1 MKLVIK
7 GITHPVLG
15 MVLMMTLIT
24 ILSTSCENHEPIDRN
39 IHVGYVLCNDHSCMD
54 TASYFNQTKR
64 KAVGVVFAEKTDDHP
79 ALAVMFDELNEV
91 FCDSVGMVNGTCTD
105 ITSFCGFKN
114 TVAMYNS
121 YSAETGKG
129 SPLAMEMI
137 NFHANGQSDYLPC
150 VAEQRLLASS
160 ARVINPVLEKL
171 GGTPIA
177 LEGDC
182 WYWTSTEVEDNPG
195 VQAWLCSADNG
206 RFLPTPKTQRHKARA
221 IVEIYDPE

>member
-1 MKLVIK
+1 MKSVIK
-7 GITHPVLG
+7 GITHPVLS
-15 MVLMMTLIT
+15 MMLMIAIT
-24 ILSTSCENHEPIDRN
+24 IFSTSCDNHEPIDRD

-54 TASYFNQTKR
+54 TVFYFNQTKR
-64 KAVGVVFAEKTDDHP
+64 KAVGVVFAEKTDEHP
-79 ALAVMFDELNEV
+79 ALAVMFDEINEV
-91 FCDSVGMVNGTCTD
+91 FCDSVGMVNGTSTD

-121 YSAETGKG
+121 YSTETGKG

-206 RFLPTPKTQRHKARA
+206 RFLPTSKTQRHKARA

>member
-1 MKLVIK
+1 MKSVIK
-7 GITHPVLG
+7 GITLPVLSMML
-15 MVLMMTLIT
+15 MVAIT
-24 ILSTSCENHEPIDRN
+24 IFSTSCDNHEPIDRD

-64 KAVGVVFAEKTDDHP
+64 KAVGVVFAEKTDEHP
-79 ALAVMFDELNEV
+79 ALAVMFDEVNEV
-91 FCDSVGMVNGTCTD
+91 FCDSVGMVNGTSTD
-105 ITSFCGFKN
+105 VTSFCGFKN

-137 NFHANGQSDYLPC
+137 NFHTNGQSDYLPS

-160 ARVINPVLEKL
+160 SRVINPVLERL

>member
-1 MKLVIK
+1 MKSVIK
-7 GITHPVLG
+7 GITHPVLS
-15 MVLMMTLIT
+15 MMLMIAIT
-24 ILSTSCENHEPIDRN
+24 IFSTSCDNHEPIDRD

-91 FCDSVGMVNGTCTD
+91 FCDSVGMVNGTSTD
-105 ITSFCGFKN
+105 VTSFCGFKN

-137 NFHANGQSDYLPC
+137 NFHTNGQSDYLPS

-160 ARVINPVLEKL
+160 SRVINPVLERL

-206 RFLPTPKTQRHKARA
+206 RFLATPKTQRHKARA

>member
-1 MKLVIK
+1 MKSVIK
-7 GITHPVLG
+7 GITHPVLS
-15 MVLMMTLIT
+15 MMLMIAIT
-24 ILSTSCENHEPIDRN
+24 IFSTSCDNHEPIVRD

-54 TASYFNQTKR
+54 TVSYFNQTKR

-79 ALAVMFDELNEV
+79 ALAVMFDELNGV
-91 FCDSVGMVNGTCTD
+91 FCDSVGMVNGTSTD

-137 NFHANGQSDYLPC
+137 NFHANGQSDYLPS

-160 ARVINPVLEKL
+160 SRVINPVLERL

-177 LEGDC
+177 LEGNC

>member
-1 MKLVIK
+1 MKSVIK
-7 GITHPVLG
+7 GITLPVLG
-15 MVLMMTLIT
+15 MIQMIAIT
-24 ILSTSCENHEPIDRN
+24 ILSTSCDNHEPIDRD

-91 FCDSVGMVNGTCTD
+91 FCDSVGMVNGTSTD

-137 NFHANGQSDYLPC
+137 NFHANGQSDYLPS

-160 ARVINPVLEKL
+160 SRVINPVLERL

>member
-1 MKLVIK
+1 MKLIIK
-7 GITHPVLG
+7 GITHPVLS
-15 MVLMMTLIT
+15 MMLMIAIT
-24 ILSTSCENHEPIDRN
+24 IFITSCDNHEPIDRD

-64 KAVGVVFAEKTDDHP
+64 KAVGVVFAEKTDEHP
-79 ALAVMFDELNEV
+79 ALAVMFDEVNEV
-91 FCDSVGMVNGTCTD
+91 FCDSVGMVNGTSTD
-105 ITSFCGFKN
+105 VTSFCGFKN

-137 NFHANGQSDYLPC
+137 NFHANGQSDYLPS

-160 ARVINPVLEKL
+160 SRVINPVLERL

-182 WYWTSTEVEDNPG
+182 WYWTSTEVEDNPR

-206 RFLPTPKTQRHKARA
+206 RFLATPKTQRHKGRA

>member
-1 MKLVIK
+1 MKSVIK
-7 GITHPVLG
+7 GITHPVLS
-15 MVLMMTLIT
+15 MMLMIAIT
-24 ILSTSCENHEPIDRN
+24 IFSTSCDNHEPIDRD

-91 FCDSVGMVNGTCTD
+91 FCDSVSMVNGTSTD

-137 NFHANGQSDYLPC
+137 NFHANGQSDYLPS

-160 ARVINPVLEKL
+160 ARVINPVLERL
-171 GGTPIA
+171 GGTPVA

-195 VQAWLCSADNG
+195 VQSWLCSADNG

-221 IVEIYDPE
+221 IVEVYDPE

>member
-1 MKLVIK
+1 MKSVIK
-7 GITHPVLG
+7 GITHPILS
-15 MVLMMTLIT
+15 MMLMIAIT
-24 ILSTSCENHEPIDRN
+24 IFSTSCDNHEPIDRD

-91 FCDSVGMVNGTCTD
+91 FCDSVGMVNGTSTD

-137 NFHANGQSDYLPC
+137 NFHANGQSDYLPS

-160 ARVINPVLEKL
+160 SRVIN
-171 GGTPIA
+171 
-177 LEGDC
+177 
-182 WYWTSTEVEDNPG
+182 
-195 VQAWLCSADNG
+195 
-206 RFLPTPKTQRHKARA
+206 
-221 IVEIYDPE
+221 

>member
-1 MKLVIK
+1 MKSVIK
-7 GITHPVLG
+7 GITHPVLS
-15 MVLMMTLIT
+15 MMLMISIT
-24 ILSTSCENHEPIDRN
+24 IFSTSCDNHEPIDRD

-64 KAVGVVFAEKTDDHP
+64 KAVGVVFAEKTDEHP
-79 ALAVMFDELNEV
+79 ALAVMFDEVDEV
-91 FCDSVGMVNGTCTD
+91 FCDSVGMINGTSTD
-105 ITSFCGFKN
+105 VTSFCGFKN

-121 YSAETGKG
+121 YSAETGNG
-129 SPLAMEMI
+129 SPLAMKMI
-137 NFHANGQSDYLPC
+137 NFHANGQSDYLPS

-160 ARVINPVLEKL
+160 SRVINPVLERL

-206 RFLPTPKTQRHKARA
+206 RFLATPKTQRHKARA

>member
-1 MKLVIK
+1 MKSVIK
-7 GITHPVLG
+7 GITHPVLS
-15 MVLMMTLIT
+15 MMLMIAIT
-24 ILSTSCENHEPIDRN
+24 IFSTSCDNHEPIDRD

-91 FCDSVGMVNGTCTD
+91 FCDSVGMVNGTSTD

-121 YSAETGKG
+121 YSAETSKG

-137 NFHANGQSDYLPC
+137 NFHTNGQSDYLPC

>member
-1 MKLVIK
+1 MKSVIK
-7 GITHPVLG
+7 GITHPVLS
-15 MVLMMTLIT
+15 MMLMIAIT
-24 ILSTSCENHEPIDRN
+24 IFSTSCDNHEPIDRD

-91 FCDSVGMVNGTCTD
+91 FCDSVGMVNGTSTD

-137 NFHANGQSDYLPC
+137 NFHANGQSDYLPS

-160 ARVINPVLEKL
+160 SRVINPVLERL

-195 VQAWLCSADNG
+195 VQAWLCATDNG
-206 RFLPTPKTQRHKARA
+206 RVLATQKHSDIK
-221 IVEIYDPE
+221 PELS

>member
-1 MKLVIK
+1 MKSVIK

-15 MVLMMTLIT
+15 MVLMMILIT
-24 ILSTSCENHEPIDRN
+24 ILSTSCDNHEPIDRD

-64 KAVGVVFAEKTDDHP
+64 QAVGVVFAEKTDDHP
-79 ALAVMFDELNEV
+79 ALAVMFNELNEV
-91 FCDSVGMVNGTCTD
+91 FCDSVGMVNGTSTD

-137 NFHANGQSDYLPC
+137 NFHANGQSDYLPS

-195 VQAWLCSADNG
+195 VQSWLCSADNG

>member
-1 MKLVIK
+1 MKSVIK
-7 GITHPVLG
+7 GITHPVLS
-15 MVLMMTLIT
+15 MMLMIAIT
-24 ILSTSCENHEPIDRN
+24 ILSTSCDNHEPIDRD

-91 FCDSVGMVNGTCTD
+91 FCDSVGMVNGTSTD
-105 ITSFCGFKN
+105 ITSFCGVKN

-121 YSAETGKG
+121 YSAETSKG

-160 ARVINPVLEKL
+160 ARVINPVLVKL

-182 WYWTSTEVEDNPG
+182 
-195 VQAWLCSADNG
+195 
-206 RFLPTPKTQRHKARA
+206 
-221 IVEIYDPE
+221 

>member
-1 MKLVIK
+1 MKSVIK
-7 GITHPVLG
+7 GITHPVLS
-15 MVLMMTLIT
+15 MMLMIAIT
-24 ILSTSCENHEPIDRN
+24 IFSTSCDNHEPIDRD

-79 ALAVMFDELNEV
+79 ALAVMFNEVNEV
-91 FCDSVGMVNGTCTD
+91 FCDSVGMVNGTSTD
-105 ITSFCGFKN
+105 VTSFCGFKN
-114 TVAMYNS
+114 TIDMYNS

-137 NFHANGQSDYLPC
+137 NFHTNGQSDYLPS

-160 ARVINPVLEKL
+160 ARVINPVLERL

-195 VQAWLCSADNG
+195 VQAWLSSADNG

>member
-1 MKLVIK
+1 MKSVIK
-7 GITHPVLG
+7 GITHPVLS
-15 MVLMMTLIT
+15 MMLMIAIT
-24 ILSTSCENHEPIDRN
+24 IFSTSCDNHEPIDRD

-54 TASYFNQTKR
+54 TVSYFNQTKR
-64 KAVGVVFAEKTDDHP
+64 KAVGVVFAEKTDEHP
-79 ALAVMFDELNEV
+79 TLAVMFDEVNEV
-91 FCDSVGMVNGTCTD
+91 FCDSVGMVNGTSTD
-105 ITSFCGFKN
+105 VTSFCGFKN
-114 TVAMYNS
+114 TVAIYNS

-137 NFHANGQSDYLPC
+137 NFHANGQSDYLPS

-160 ARVINPVLEKL
+160 SRVINPVLERL

>member
-1 MKLVIK
+1 MKSVIK
-7 GITHPVLG
+7 GITHPVLS
-15 MVLMMTLIT
+15 MMLMISIT
-24 ILSTSCENHEPIDRN
+24 IFSTSCDNHEPIDRD

-64 KAVGVVFAEKTDDHP
+64 KAVGVVYAEKTDDHP
-79 ALAVMFDELNEV
+79 ALAVMFDEVNEV
-91 FCDSVGMVNGTCTD
+91 FCDSVGMVNGTSTD
-105 ITSFCGFKN
+105 VTSFCGFKN

-121 YSAETGKG
+121 YSAETGNG

-137 NFHANGQSDYLPC
+137 NFHANGQSDYLPS

-160 ARVINPVLEKL
+160 SRVINPVLERL

-206 RFLPTPKTQRHKARA
+206 RFLATPKTQRHKARA

>member
-1 MKLVIK
+1 MKSVIK
-7 GITHPVLG
+7 GITHPVLS
-15 MVLMMTLIT
+15 MMLMISIT
-24 ILSTSCENHEPIDRN
+24 IFSTSCDNHEPIDRD

-64 KAVGVVFAEKTDDHP
+64 KAVGVVFAEKTDEHP
-79 ALAVMFDELNEV
+79 ALAVMFDEVNEV
-91 FCDSVGMVNGTCTD
+91 FCDSVGMVNGTSTD
-105 ITSFCGFKN
+105 VTSFCGFKN

-137 NFHANGQSDYLPC
+137 NFHANGQSDYLPS

-160 ARVINPVLEKL
+160 SRVINPVLERL

-206 RFLPTPKTQRHKARA
+206 RFLATPKTQRHKARA

>member
-1 MKLVIK
+1 MKSVIK
-7 GITHPVLG
+7 GITHPVLS
-15 MVLMMTLIT
+15 MMLMIAIT
-24 ILSTSCENHEPIDRN
+24 IFSTSCDNQEPIDRD

-79 ALAVMFDELNEV
+79 ALAVMFDEINGV
-91 FCDSVGMVNGTCTD
+91 FCDSVGMVNGTSTD

-137 NFHANGQSDYLPC
+137 NFHANGQSDYLPS

-160 ARVINPVLEKL
+160 ARVINPVLERL
-171 GGTPIA
+171 GGTPVA

>member
-1 MKLVIK
+1 MKSVIK
-7 GITHPVLG
+7 GITLPVLG
-15 MVLMMTLIT
+15 MMLMVAIT
-24 ILSTSCENHEPIDRN
+24 IFSTSCDNHEPIDRD

-64 KAVGVVFAEKTDDHP
+64 KAVGVVFAEKTDEHP
-79 ALAVMFDELNEV
+79 ALAVMFDEVNEV
-91 FCDSVGMVNGTCTD
+91 FCDSVGMVNGTSTD
-105 ITSFCGFKN
+105 VTSFCGFKN

-137 NFHANGQSDYLPC
+137 NFHTNGQSDYLPC

>member
-1 MKLVIK
+1 MKSVIK
-7 GITHPVLG
+7 GITLPVLSMML
-15 MVLMMTLIT
+15 MVAIT
-24 ILSTSCENHEPIDRN
+24 IFSTSCDNHEPIDRD

-79 ALAVMFDELNEV
+79 ALAVMFNEVNEV
-91 FCDSVGMVNGTCTD
+91 FCDSVGMVNGTSTD
-105 ITSFCGFKN
+105 VTSFCGFKN
-114 TVAMYNS
+114 TIAMYNS

-137 NFHANGQSDYLPC
+137 NFHTNGQSDYLPS

-160 ARVINPVLEKL
+160 ARVINPVLERL

-195 VQAWLCSADNG
+195 VQAWLSSADNG

>member
-1 MKLVIK
+1 MKSVIK
-7 GITHPVLG
+7 GITHPVLS
-15 MVLMMTLIT
+15 MMLMIAIT
-24 ILSTSCENHEPIDRN
+24 IFSTSCDNHEPIDRD

-91 FCDSVGMVNGTCTD
+91 FCDSVGMINGTSTD

-137 NFHANGQSDYLPC
+137 NFHTNGQSDYLPS
-150 VAEQRLLASS
+150 VAEQRLLAFS

>member
-1 MKLVIK
+1 MKSVIK
-7 GITHPVLG
+7 CITHPVLG
-15 MVLMMTLIT
+15 MTLLMTLIT
-24 ILSTSCENHEPIDRN
+24 FFGTSCDNHEPIDRD

-91 FCDSVGMVNGTCTD
+91 FCDSVGMVNGTSTD

-137 NFHANGQSDYLPC
+137 KFHANGQSDYLPS

-160 ARVINPVLEKL
+160 ARVINPVLERL

>member
-1 MKLVIK
+1 MKSVIK
-7 GITHPVLG
+7 GITHPVLS
-15 MVLMMTLIT
+15 MMLMISIT
-24 ILSTSCENHEPIDRN
+24 IFSTSCDNHEPIDRD

-79 ALAVMFDELNEV
+79 ALAVMFDEVNEV
-91 FCDSVGMVNGTCTD
+91 FCDSVGMVNGTSTD
-105 ITSFCGFKN
+105 VTSFCGFKN

-137 NFHANGQSDYLPC
+137 NFHANGQSDYLPS

-160 ARVINPVLEKL
+160 SRVINPVLERL

-206 RFLPTPKTQRHKARA
+206 RFLATPKTQRHKARA

>member
-1 MKLVIK
+1 MKSVIK
-7 GITHPVLG
+7 GITHPVLS
-15 MVLMMTLIT
+15 MMLMISIT
-24 ILSTSCENHEPIDRN
+24 IFSTSCDNHEPIDRD

-64 KAVGVVFAEKTDDHP
+64 KAVGVVYAEKTDDHP
-79 ALAVMFDELNEV
+79 ALAVMFDEVNEV
-91 FCDSVGMVNGTCTD
+91 FCDSVGMVKGTSTD
-105 ITSFCGFKN
+105 VTSFCGFKN

-121 YSAETGKG
+121 YSAETGNG

-137 NFHANGQSDYLPC
+137 NFHANGQSDYLPS

-160 ARVINPVLEKL
+160 SRVINPVLERL

-206 RFLPTPKTQRHKARA
+206 RFLATPKTQRHKARA

>member
-1 MKLVIK
+1 MKSVIK
-7 GITHPVLG
+7 GITHPVLSMML
-15 MVLMMTLIT
+15 MVAIT
-24 ILSTSCENHEPIDRN
+24 IFSTSCDNHEPIDRD

-64 KAVGVVFAEKTDDHP
+64 KAVGVVFAEKTDEHP
-79 ALAVMFDELNEV
+79 ALAVMFDEVNEV
-91 FCDSVGMVNGTCTD
+91 FCDSVGMVNGTSTD

-121 YSAETGKG
+121 YSAETSKG
-129 SPLAMEMI
+129 SPLAIKMI

>member
-1 MKLVIK
+1 MKSVIK

-15 MVLMMTLIT
+15 MMLLMTLIT
-24 ILSTSCENHEPIDRN
+24 ILCTSCDNHEPIDRD

-91 FCDSVGMVNGTCTD
+91 FCDSVGMVNGTSTD

-137 NFHANGQSDYLPC
+137 NFHANGQSDYLPS

-160 ARVINPVLEKL
+160 SRVINPVLERL

-195 VQAWLCSADNG
+195 VQAWLCATDNG
-206 RFLPTPKTQRHKARA
+206 RFLATQKTQRHKARA

>member
-1 MKLVIK
+1 
-7 GITHPVLG
+7 
-15 MVLMMTLIT
+15 
-24 ILSTSCENHEPIDRN
+24 
-39 IHVGYVLCNDHSCMD
+39 MD

-91 FCDSVGMVNGTCTD
+91 FCDSVGMVNGTSTD

-114 TVAMYNS
+114 TAAMYNS
-121 YSAETGKG
+121 YSAETSKG
-129 SPLAMEMI
+129 SPLAMEMF

-150 VAEQRLLASS
+150 VAEQRLLAFS

>member
-1 MKLVIK
+1 MKSVIK
-7 GITHPVLG
+7 GITHPVLS
-15 MVLMMTLIT
+15 MMLMIAIT
-24 ILSTSCENHEPIDRN
+24 IFSTSCDNHEPIDRD

-79 ALAVMFDELNEV
+79 ALAVMFDEINEV
-91 FCDSVGMVNGTCTD
+91 FCDSVGMVNGTSTD

-137 NFHANGQSDYLPC
+137 NFHTNGQSDYLPS

-160 ARVINPVLEKL
+160 SRVINPVLERL

>member
-1 MKLVIK
+1 MKSVIK
-7 GITHPVLG
+7 GITHPVLS
-15 MVLMMTLIT
+15 MMLMIAIT
-24 ILSTSCENHEPIDRN
+24 IFSTSCDNHEPIDRD

-91 FCDSVGMVNGTCTD
+91 FCDSVGMVNGTSTD

-121 YSAETGKG
+121 YSAETSKG

-137 NFHANGQSDYLPC
+137 NFHANGQSDNLPC

>member
-1 MKLVIK
+1 MKSVIK
-7 GITHPVLG
+7 GITHPVLS
-15 MVLMMTLIT
+15 MMLMIAIT
-24 ILSTSCENHEPIDRN
+24 IFSTSCDNHEPIDRD

-91 FCDSVGMVNGTCTD
+91 FCDSVGMVNGTSTD

-121 YSAETGKG
+121 YSAETSKG
-129 SPLAMEMI
+129 SPLAMEMF

-150 VAEQRLLASS
+150 VAEQRLLAFS

>member
-1 MKLVIK
+1 MKSVIK
-7 GITHPVLG
+7 GITLPVLG
-15 MVLMMTLIT
+15 MIQMIAIT
-24 ILSTSCENHEPIDRN
+24 ILSTSCDNPEPIDRN

-64 KAVGVVFAEKTDDHP
+64 KAVGVVFAEKTDEHP
-79 ALAVMFDELNEV
+79 ALAVMFDEVNEV
-91 FCDSVGMVNGTCTD
+91 FCDSVGMVNGTSTD
-105 ITSFCGFKN
+105 VTSFCGFKN

-137 NFHANGQSDYLPC
+137 NFHTNGQSDYLPS

-160 ARVINPVLEKL
+160 SRVINPVLERL

-195 VQAWLCSADNG
+195 VQAWLCTTDNG
-206 RFLPTPKTQRHKARA
+206 RFLATPKTQRHKARA

>member
-1 MKLVIK
+1 MKSVIK
-7 GITHPVLG
+7 GITHPVLS
-15 MVLMMTLIT
+15 MMLMIAIT
-24 ILSTSCENHEPIDRN
+24 IFSTSCDNHEPIDRD

-64 KAVGVVFAEKTDDHP
+64 KAVGVVFAEKTDEHP
-79 ALAVMFDELNEV
+79 ALAVMFDEVNEV
-91 FCDSVGMVNGTCTD
+91 FCDSVGMVNGTSTD
-105 ITSFCGFKN
+105 VTSFCGFKN

-137 NFHANGQSDYLPC
+137 NFHANGQSDYLPS

-160 ARVINPVLEKL
+160 SRVINPVLERL

>member
-1 MKLVIK
+1 MKSVIK
-7 GITHPVLG
+7 GITHPVLS
-15 MVLMMTLIT
+15 MMLMIAIT
-24 ILSTSCENHEPIDRN
+24 IFSTSCDNHEPIDRD
-39 IHVGYVLCNDHSCMD
+39 IHVSYVLCNDHSCMD

-91 FCDSVGMVNGTCTD
+91 FCDSVGMVNGTSTD

-160 ARVINPVLEKL
+160 ARVINPVLVKL

>member
-1 MKLVIK
+1 
-7 GITHPVLG
+7 
-15 MVLMMTLIT
+15 
-24 ILSTSCENHEPIDRN
+24 
-39 IHVGYVLCNDHSCMD
+39 MD

-91 FCDSVGMVNGTCTD
+91 FCDSVGMVNGTSTD

-121 YSAETGKG
+121 YSAETSKG

-137 NFHANGQSDYLPC
+137 NFHTNGQSDYLPC

-206 RFLPTPKTQRHKARA
+206 RFLPTPKTQRHKARV

>member
-1 MKLVIK
+1 MKSVIK
-7 GITHPVLG
+7 GITHPVLSMML
-15 MVLMMTLIT
+15 MVAIT
-24 ILSTSCENHEPIDRN
+24 IFSTSCDNHEPIDRD

-64 KAVGVVFAEKTDDHP
+64 KAVGVVFAEKTDEHP
-79 ALAVMFDELNEV
+79 ALAVMFDEVNEV
-91 FCDSVGMVNGTCTD
+91 FCDSVGMVNGTSTD
-105 ITSFCGFKN
+105 VTSFCGFKN

-137 NFHANGQSDYLPC
+137 NFHTNGQSDYLPS

-160 ARVINPVLEKL
+160 SRVINPVLERL

-195 VQAWLCSADNG
+195 VQPWLWNH
-206 RFLPTPKTQRHKARA
+206 L
-221 IVEIYDPE
+221 Y

>member
-1 MKLVIK
+1 MKSVIK
-7 GITHPVLG
+7 GITHPVLS
-15 MVLMMTLIT
+15 MMLMISIT
-24 ILSTSCENHEPIDRN
+24 IFSTSCDNHEPIDRD

-54 TASYFNQTKR
+54 TASYFNQTK
-64 KAVGVVFAEKTDDHP
+64 KQAVGVVFAEKTDDHP
-79 ALAVMFDELNEV
+79 ALAVMFDEVNEV
-91 FCDSVGMVNGTCTD
+91 FCDSVGMVNGTSTD
-105 ITSFCGFKN
+105 VTSFCGFKN

-137 NFHANGQSDYLPC
+137 NFHANGQSDYLPS

-160 ARVINPVLEKL
+160 SRVINPVLERL

>member
-1 MKLVIK
+1 MKSVIK
-7 GITHPVLG
+7 GITHPVLC
-15 MVLMMTLIT
+15 MMLMIAIT
-24 ILSTSCENHEPIDRN
+24 ILSTSCDNHEPIDRN

-64 KAVGVVFAEKTDDHP
+64 QAVGVVFAEKTDDHP
-79 ALAVMFDELNEV
+79 ALAVMFNELNEV
-91 FCDSVGMVNGTCTD
+91 FCDSVGMVNGTSTD

-137 NFHANGQSDYLPC
+137 NFHANGQSDYLPS

-160 ARVINPVLEKL
+160 ARVINPVLERL
-171 GGTPIA
+171 GGTPVA

-195 VQAWLCSADNG
+195 VQSWLCSADNG

-221 IVEIYDPE
+221 IVEVYDPE

>member
-1 MKLVIK
+1 MKSVIK
-7 GITHPVLG
+7 GITHPVLS
-15 MVLMMTLIT
+15 MMLMIAIT
-24 ILSTSCENHEPIDRN
+24 IFSTSCDNHEPIDRD

-91 FCDSVGMVNGTCTD
+91 FCDSVGMVNGTSTD

-137 NFHANGQSDYLPC
+137 NFHANGQSDYLPS

-160 ARVINPVLEKL
+160 SRVINPVLERL

-195 VQAWLCSADNG
+195 VQAWLCATDNG
-206 RFLPTPKTQRHKARA
+206 RFLATQKTQRHTARA

>member
-1 MKLVIK
+1 MKSVIK
-7 GITHPVLG
+7 GITHPVLS
-15 MVLMMTLIT
+15 MMLMISIT
-24 ILSTSCENHEPIDRN
+24 IFSTSCDNHEPIDRD

-64 KAVGVVFAEKTDDHP
+64 KAVGVVFAEKTDEHP
-79 ALAVMFDELNEV
+79 ALAVMFDEVNEV
-91 FCDSVGMVNGTCTD
+91 FCDSVGMINGTSTD
-105 ITSFCGFKN
+105 VTSFCGFKN

-137 NFHANGQSDYLPC
+137 NFHANGQSDYLPS

-160 ARVINPVLEKL
+160 SRVINPVLERL

-206 RFLPTPKTQRHKARA
+206 RFLATPKTQRHKARA